1 MISIIV
7 PVYNAGNYIS
17 KTIENVTAQTYT
29 DWELLLVDDCSKD
42 KSCEIIEEEI
52 RRFEKSGNEKDKIR
66 LLKQKENAGAAN
78 ARNRGIDESRG
89 RYIAFLDADDVWH
102 PEKLEKE
109 LNFMQEKDA
118 GFVFTAYEFGD
129 ADARPTGR
137 IVHVP
142 ETLTFK
148 EALSRT
154 VIFTSTVLFDKEKIP
169 LDLLHMPVI
178 ASEDTAC
185 WWRILKSGITAYG
198 LEEALVIYRRPA
210 SSLSSNK
217 YEAIKRIWGLYREIA
232 GLNVLQSAWYF
243 TGWAFRATARRL

>member
-7 PVYNAGNYIS
+7 PVYNAGQYIS

-52 RRFEKSGNEKDKIR
+52 RRFEKSGYAKDKIR

-109 LNFMQEKDA
+109 LKRSA
-118 GFVFTAYEFGD
+118 GMLSNERFLSKA
-129 ADARPTGR
+129 
-137 IVHVP
+137 P
-142 ETLTFK
+142 ESK
-148 EALSRT
+148 
-154 VIFTSTVLFDKEKIP
+154 VLEEKEKQARYQEMMDQVTKK
-169 LDLLHMPVI
+169 LEDL
-178 ASEDTAC
+178 
-185 WWRILKSGITAYG
+185 R
-198 LEEALVIYRRPA
+198 
-210 SSLSSNK
+210 
-217 YEAIKRIWGLYREIA
+217 
-232 GLNVLQSAWYF
+232 
-243 TGWAFRATARRL
+243 